1 MPVAEH
7 IGKHPRLL
15 GRREV
20 AARLGVSPQTVTRWA
35 QDGLLPFVL
44 TLGGQRRYPKAQVEV
59 LVSRLWEQARFG
71 STEIGTPRRRPPKAA
86 PALAKAPPGDE
97 S

>member
-1 MPVAEH
+1 MSAAERF
-7 IGKHPRLL
+7 GERPRLL

-35 QDGLLPFVL
+35 QGGLLPFVL
-44 TLGGQRRYPKAQVEV
+44 TLGGQRRYPETQVEV
-59 LVSRLWEQARFG
+59 LVGRLWEQASPRPAQI
-71 STEIGTPRRRPPKAA
+71 EVPRRRAPKV
-86 PALAKAPPGDE
+86 APPRGKGPGDR